1 MSFQNKQKWTATDI
15 KSYVLCYGLAFI
27 SVAVAF
33 GLARVF
39 LYFHVPQP
47 FTSFAM
53 SAIAIT
59 FWYGG
64 AAPGILAALLSI
76 IIRNSFFEHDI
87 GFASRVGYNF
97 AFLVFAVLMIGV
109 RRRRSDLEVRVAQ
122 RTAELTRANEEL
134 SLEIAE
140 RKSAEEKLRQSEAYL
155 AEAQKLTHTGSWV
168 WEVATRSASH
178 VSEEWYRVYGFDP
191 EEGMP
196 PWDKW
201 MQRIHPDDLP
211 RW

>member
-1 MSFQNKQKWTATDI
+1 MSFLNKQKWTAAAI
-15 KSYVLCYGLAFI
+15 KSQALCYGLALI

-87 GFASRVGYNF
+87 GLASRVGYNF
-97 AFLVFAVLMIGV
+97 AFLVFALLMIGV
-109 RRRRSDLEVRVAQ
+109 RRRRSDLEVRVA
-122 RTAELTRANEEL
+122 R
-134 SLEIAE
+134 
-140 RKSAEEKLRQSEAYL
+140 
-155 AEAQKLTHTGSWV
+155 
-168 WEVATRSASH
+168 
-178 VSEEWYRVYGFDP
+178 
-191 EEGMP
+191 
-196 PWDKW
+196 
-201 MQRIHPDDLP
+201 
-211 RW
+211 